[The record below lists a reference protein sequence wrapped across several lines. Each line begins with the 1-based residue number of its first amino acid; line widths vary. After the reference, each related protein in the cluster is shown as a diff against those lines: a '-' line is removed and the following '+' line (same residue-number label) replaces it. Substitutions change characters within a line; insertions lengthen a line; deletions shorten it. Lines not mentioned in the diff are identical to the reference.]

1 MQDVYLLVSGPLAW
15 AAWTIFVLGSIY
27 KIWSTLNTARKKDK
41 VLLNYVSFR
50 YGMRSIINWSIPFNT
65 VNMRLNP
72 IFTGV
77 AFFFHIAFFALLIF
91 VSAHQIMIEEGFG
104 IGWFTIPDF
113 VADII
118 AFAVIAACIF
128 FGVRRVV
135 RPEVS
140 YVTDWTDF
148 ALLSL
153 VAAPF
158 VTGVLAYH
166 QLGNYMLMVVLHMLS
181 AELLLVAIPFTRL
194 SHMLLAPLTRAYIG
208 SEFGMVRHVK
218 DW

>member
-135 RPEVS
+135 RPEVN

>member
-27 KIWSTLNTARKKDK
+27 KIWSTLSTAKKKDQ

-50 YGMRSIINWSIPFNT
+50 YGLRSIINWSIPFNT

-104 IGWFTIPDF
+104 IGWFTIPDA
-113 VADII
+113 VADML
-118 AFAVIAACIF
+118 AFAVIGACIF
-128 FGVRRVV
+128 FAVRRVI

-166 QLGNYMLMVVLHMLS
+166 QLGDYMLMVVLHMVS

>member
-1 MQDVYLLVSGPLAW
+1 M
-15 AAWTIFVLGSIY
+15 
-27 KIWSTLNTARKKDK
+27 
-41 VLLNYVSFR
+41 LNYVSFR

-72 IFTGV
+72 VFTGI
-77 AFFFHIAFFALLIF
+77 AFFFHIAFFVLLIF

-113 VADII
+113 VADIL
-118 AFAVIAACIF
+118 AFAVIGACIF
-128 FGVRRVV
+128 FAVRRVM

-148 ALLSL
+148 ALLAL

-166 QLGNYMLMVVLHMLS
+166 QLGDYMLMVVLHMVS

>member
-15 AAWTIFVLGSIY
+15 AAWIIFALGSIY
-27 KIWSTLNTARKKDK
+27 KIWSTLSTAKQKDQ
-41 VLLNYVSFR
+41 VLLNYVSFK

-65 VNMRLNP
+65 VNMRIHP

-91 VSAHQIMIEEGFG
+91 VSAHQIMIQEGFG
-104 IGWFTIPDF
+104 IGWLTIPDV
-113 VADII
+113 VADAI
-118 AFAVIAACIF
+118 AFATIGACIF

-148 ALLSL
+148 ALLAL

-166 QLGNYMLMVVLHMLS
+166 QLGDYMTMVILHMLS

>member
-27 KIWSTLNTARKKDK
+27 KVWSTLNTAKKKDQ

-72 IFTGV
+72 VFTGI
-77 AFFFHIAFFALLIF
+77 AFFFHIAFFVLLIF

-113 VADII
+113 VADIL
-118 AFAVIAACIF
+118 AFAVIGACIF
-128 FGVRRVV
+128 FAVRRVM

-148 ALLSL
+148 ALLAL

-166 QLGNYMLMVVLHMLS
+166 QLGDYMLMVVLHMVS
-181 AELLLVAIPFTRL
+181 AEL
-194 SHMLLAPLTRAYIG
+194 LLAPLTRAYIG

>member
-27 KIWSTLNTARKKDK
+27 QIWSTLNTAKKKDQ

-77 AFFFHIAFFALLIF
+77 AFFFHIAFFVLLIF

>member
-1 MQDVYLLVSGPLAW
+1 MQDIYLLVSGPLAW
-15 AAWTIFVLGSIY
+15 AAWIIFALGSVW
-27 KIWSTLNTARKKDK
+27 KIWSTLNVARQKDQ
-41 VLLNYVSFR
+41 VLLNYVSLK
-50 YGMRSIINWSIPFNT
+50 YGLRSIINWSIPFNT
-65 VNMRLNP
+65 VNMRLHP
-72 IFTGV
+72 VFTGV

-104 IGWFTIPDF
+104 IGWITIPDA

-118 AFAVIAACIF
+118 AFAVIGACIF

-135 RPEVS
+135 RPEVK

-148 ALLSL
+148 ALLAL
-153 VAAPF
+153 VASPF

-166 QLGNYMLMVVLHMLS
+166 QLGDYMTMVILHMLC

>member
-1 MQDVYLLVSGPLAW
+1 MQDVYLFVSGPLAW

>member
-27 KIWSTLNTARKKDK
+27 KIWSTLNTAKKKDQ
-41 VLLNYVSFR
+41 VLLNYVSFK
-50 YGMRSIINWSIPFNT
+50 YGLRSIINWSIPFNT

-77 AFFFHIAFFALLIF
+77 AFFFHIVFFVLLIF

-113 VADII
+113 VADIM
-118 AFAVIAACIF
+118 AFAVIGACIF
-128 FGVRRVV
+128 FAVRRVI

-148 ALLSL
+148 GLLAL

-166 QLGNYMLMVVLHMLS
+166 QLGDYMLMVVLHMVS

>member
-15 AAWTIFVLGSIY
+15 AAWAIFVLGSIY

>member
-27 KIWSTLNTARKKDK
+27 KVWSTLNTARKKDQ
-41 VLLNYVSFR
+41 VLLNYVSFK

-77 AFFFHIAFFALLIF
+77 AFFFHIAFFVLLIF

-113 VADII
+113 VADIM
-118 AFAVIAACIF
+118 AFGVIGACIYF
-128 FGVRRVV
+128 AVRRVM

-148 ALLSL
+148 ALLAL

-166 QLGNYMLMVVLHMLS
+166 QLGDYMLMVVLHMVS

>member
-72 IFTGV
+72 ISTGV

>member
-27 KIWSTLNTARKKDK
+27 KIWSTLNTAKKKDQ

-77 AFFFHIAFFALLIF
+77 AFFFHIAFFVLLIF

-113 VADII
+113 IADII

>member
-15 AAWTIFVLGSIY
+15 AAWAIFVLGSIY

-65 VNMRLNP
+65 VNMRLNH

-77 AFFFHIAFFALLIF
+77 AFFFHIAFFVLLIF
-91 VSAHQIMIEEGFG
+91 VSAHRIMIEEGFG

-113 VADII
+113 IADII

>member
-27 KIWSTLNTARKKDK
+27 KIWSTLSTAKKKDQ
-41 VLLNYVSFR
+41 VLLNYVSFK

-72 IFTGV
+72 IFTAV
-77 AFFFHIAFFALLIF
+77 AFLFHIGFFVLLIF

-104 IGWFTIPDF
+104 IGWVTLPDA
-113 VADII
+113 VADVL
-118 AFAVIAACIF
+118 AFAVIGTCIF
-128 FGVRRVV
+128 FAVRRVI
-135 RPEVS
+135 RPEVN
-140 YVTDWTDF
+140 YVTDWTDY
-148 ALLSL
+148 ALLAL

-166 QLGNYMLMVVLHMLS
+166 QIGNYMVMVILHMLS
-181 AELLLVAIPFTRL
+181 SEILLVAIPFTRL

>member
-27 KIWSTLNTARKKDK
+27 KIWSTLNTARKKDQ

>member
-1 MQDVYLLVSGPLAW
+1 MDY
-15 AAWTIFVLGSIY
+15 FCLGSIY
-27 KIWSTLNTARKKDK
+27 KIWSTLNTAKKKDQ

-128 FGVRRVV
+128 FGVRRCG
-135 RPEVS
+135 
-140 YVTDWTDF
+140 
-148 ALLSL
+148 
-153 VAAPF
+153 AA
-158 VTGVLAYH
+158 
-166 QLGNYMLMVVLHMLS
+166 
-181 AELLLVAIPFTRL
+181 
-194 SHMLLAPLTRAYIG
+194 
-208 SEFGMVRHVK
+208 
-218 DW
+218 

>member
-27 KIWSTLNTARKKDK
+27 KIWSTLSFAKKKDQ
-41 VLLNYVSFR
+41 VLLNYVSFK

-72 IFTGV
+72 IFTAV
-77 AFFFHIAFFALLIF
+77 AFLFHIGFFVLLIL
-91 VSAHQIMIEEGFG
+91 VSAHQIMIKEGFG
-104 IGWFTIPDF
+104 IGWITIPDF
-113 VADII
+113 MADIL
-118 AFAVIAACIF
+118 AFAVIGACVF
-128 FGVRRVV
+128 FAVRRVI

-148 ALLSL
+148 ALLAL

-166 QLGNYMLMVVLHMLS
+166 QFGGYMPMIVLHMLS

>member
-1 MQDVYLLVSGPLAW
+1 
-15 AAWTIFVLGSIY
+15 
-27 KIWSTLNTARKKDK
+27 
-41 VLLNYVSFR
+41 
-50 YGMRSIINWSIPFNT
+50 MRSIINWSIPFNT

-72 IFTGV
+72 VFTGI
-77 AFFFHIAFFALLIF
+77 AFFFHIAFFVLLIF

-113 VADII
+113 VADIL
-118 AFAVIAACIF
+118 AFAVIGACIF
-128 FGVRRVV
+128 FAVRRVM

-148 ALLSL
+148 ALLAL

-166 QLGNYMLMVVLHMLS
+166 QLGDYMLRS
-181 AELLLVAIPFTRL
+181 CCTWCRSGALLVAIPFTRL

-208 SEFGMVRHVK
+208 SEFGMVRHVRIE
-218 DW
+218 

>member
-27 KIWSTLNTARKKDK
+27 KIWSTLDTARKKDQ
-41 VLLNYVSFR
+41 VLLNYVSFK

-77 AFFFHIAFFALLIF
+77 AFFFHIAFFVLLVF

-104 IGWFTIPDF
+104 IGWFAIPDF
-113 VADII
+113 VADIL
-118 AFAVIAACIF
+118 AFAVIGACIF
-128 FGVRRVV
+128 FAVRRVI
-135 RPEVS
+135 RPEVN

-148 ALLSL
+148 ALLAL

-166 QLGNYMLMVVLHMLS
+166 QLGNYMLMVVLHMVS

>member
-27 KIWSTLNTARKKDK
+27 KIWSTLSTAKKKDQ
-41 VLLNYVSFR
+41 VLLNYVSFK

-72 IFTGV
+72 IFTAV
-77 AFFFHIAFFALLIF
+77 AFLFHIGFFVLLIF

-104 IGWFTIPDF
+104 IGWVTLPDA
-113 VADII
+113 VADVL
-118 AFAVIAACIF
+118 AFAVIGACIF
-128 FGVRRVV
+128 FAVRRVI
-135 RPEVS
+135 RPEVN
-140 YVTDWTDF
+140 YVTDWTDY
-148 ALLSL
+148 ALLAL

-166 QLGNYMLMVVLHMLS
+166 QIGDYMVMVILHMLS
-181 AELLLVAIPFTRL
+181 AEILLVAIPFTRL

>member
-1 MQDVYLLVSGPLAW
+1 MQNVYLLVSGPLAW
-15 AAWTIFVLGSIY
+15 AAWAIFILGSIF
-27 KIWSTLNTARKKDK
+27 KIWKTLAVAKQKDQ
-41 VLLNYVSFR
+41 VLLNYVSFK

-65 VNMRLNP
+65 TNMRLHP

-77 AFFFHIAFFALLIF
+77 AFFFHIGFFALLLF
-91 VSAHQIMIEEGFG
+91 LSAHQIMIEEGFG
-104 IGWFTIPDF
+104 IGWFTIPDS
-113 VADII
+113 VADIL
-118 AFAVIAACIF
+118 AFAVIGACIF
-128 FGVRRVV
+128 FGVRRVI
-135 RPEVS
+135 RPEVQ

-148 ALLSL
+148 ALLIL

-166 QLGNYMLMVVLHMLS
+166 QLGDYMLMVILHMLS
-181 AELLLVAIPFTRL
+181 AEILLVAIPFTRL

-208 SEFGMVRHVK
+208 SEFGMVRHTK

>member
-27 KIWSTLNTARKKDK
+27 KIWSTLNTARKKDQ

-72 IFTGV
+72 VFTGI

>member
-27 KIWSTLNTARKKDK
+27 KIWSTLNTARKKDQ

-72 IFTGV
+72 VFTGI
-77 AFFFHIAFFALLIF
+77 AFFFHIAFFVLLIF

-113 VADII
+113 VADIL
-118 AFAVIAACIF
+118 AFAVIGACIF
-128 FGVRRVV
+128 FAVRRVM

-148 ALLSL
+148 ALLAL

-166 QLGNYMLMVVLHMLS
+166 QLGNYMLMVVLHMVS

>member
-1 MQDVYLLVSGPLAW
+1 MQNVYLLVSGPLAW
-15 AAWTIFVLGSIY
+15 AAWIIFLFGSVY
-27 KIWSTLNTARKKDK
+27 KIWSTLATAQKKDQ
-41 VLLNYVSFR
+41 VLLNYVSFK
-50 YGMRSIINWSIPFNT
+50 YGLRSIINWSIPFNT
-65 VNMRLNP
+65 TNMRLHP
-72 IFTGV
+72 VFTGL
-77 AFFFHIAFFALLIF
+77 AFFFHIAFFVLLIF

-104 IGWFTIPDF
+104 IGWVNIPDF
-113 VADII
+113 VADIL
-118 AFAVIAACIF
+118 AFGVIGTCIF

-148 ALLSL
+148 GLLAL
-153 VAAPF
+153 VTAPF

-166 QLGNYMLMVVLHMLS
+166 QLGDYMLMVILHMAS
-181 AELLLVAIPFTRL
+181 AEILLVAIPFTRL